1 MSGDFLLGPA
11 FWFMIAGAV
20 AAGLVLAP
28 DQTMAFLN
36 TAYAI
41 AAAVL
46 GTVGQVLEALSS

>member
-11 FWFMIAGAV
+11 FWFMIAGAM

-28 DQTMAFLN
+28 DQTMAFLH
-36 TAYAI
+36 TAYDI

-46 GTVGQVLEALSS
+46 QTVGQTLESLSS